1 MIIGDYVRTP
11 RGIGIFRG
19 YNSNKNSN
27 WKNKIEFR
35 GLKNLLN
42 CSDEYIKKSSSNLI
56 DIVEIGDIVNGYKVT
71 DVMVNKDCEI
81 KEIVT
86 HEQYEEYCFR
96 V

>member
-1 MIIGDYVRTP
+1 MSN
-11 RGIGIFRG
+11 FF
-19 YNSNKNSN
+19 YN
-27 WKNKIEFR
+27 
-35 GLKNLLN
+35 LKNLLN
-42 CSDEYIKKSSSNLI
+42 CSDEYIKKFSSNLI

-86 HEQYEEYCFR
+86 HEQYEKYCFR